1 MTLDFL
7 KIYSKK
13 KKNIIASIDN
23 DNIATNLVFKK
34 TEENFCLS
42 FIAKRSTGDKVTDNQ
57 INKLDLQYF
66 LVMMPNL
73 SFIS

>member
-34 TEENFCLS
+34 TEENFCFS